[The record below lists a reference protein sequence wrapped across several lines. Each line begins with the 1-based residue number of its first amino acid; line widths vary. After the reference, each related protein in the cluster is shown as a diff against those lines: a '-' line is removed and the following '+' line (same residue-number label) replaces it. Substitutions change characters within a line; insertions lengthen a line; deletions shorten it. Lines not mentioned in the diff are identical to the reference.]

1 MQTYQDIH
9 YLEQDGLAT
18 IRFNRPDVLNAIR
31 VQTYQELI
39 QALEQADQSDAVK
52 VIILTG
58 TQHAFTAGNDLAD
71 LLPDGDIEGVQQ
83 GVAGIF
89 NQLSGLE
96 KPLICAQE
104 GLAIGI
110 GANILLHAD
119 LAVAGQSTRYAL
131 PFARIGVTSEGASS
145 VLLQEAIGPKAASEL
160 LLTGRFFSA
169 DEAKQWGLL
178 NQVVEDGS
186 ALEAAQTLA
195 KQLLQ
200 NSIDSLREIKALG
213 RAEYHQQRVNDTVAR
228 EMQRFAQLLT
238 TPETQARI
246 HTVLKRQK

>member
-1 MQTYQDIH
+1 MAD
-9 YLEQDGLAT
+9 
-18 IRFNRPDVLNAIR
+18 F
-31 VQTYQELI
+31 
-39 QALEQADQSDAVK
+39 ALE
-52 VIILTG
+52 TC
-58 TQHAFTAGNDLAD
+58 DLAD
-71 LLPDGDIEGVQQ
+71 LLPGGDIEGVQR

-213 RAEYHQQRVNDTVAR
+213 RAEHHQQRVNDTVAR

-246 HTVLKRQK
+246 HTVLKRPK

>member
-1 MQTYQDIH
+1 MQTYHDIH

-71 LLPDGDIEGVQQ
+71 LLPDGDIEGVQR

-213 RAEYHQQRVNDTVAR
+213 RAEHHQQRVNDTVAR

-246 HTVLKRQK
+246 HKVLKR

>member
-1 MQTYQDIH
+1 MQPYQDIH
-9 YLEQDGLAT
+9 YLEQNGIAT
-18 IRFNRPDVLNAIR
+18 VRFNRPDVLNAIR

-39 QALEQADQSDAVK
+39 HALEQADQSDAVK
-52 VIILTG
+52 VIILAGAT
-58 TQHAFTAGNDLAD
+58 HAFTAGNDLSD
-71 LLPDGDIEGVQQ
+71 LLPDGDIDGVKR

-89 NQLSGLE
+89 NQLARLE

-145 VLLQEAIGPKAASEL
+145 VLLQEAVGPKIASEL

-178 NQVVEDGS
+178 NQVVEDGT
-186 ALEAAQTLA
+186 ALEASESLA
-195 KQLLQ
+195 GQLLQ
-200 NSIDSLREIKALG
+200 NSMDSLREIKALG
-213 RAEYHQQRVNDTVAR
+213 RAEHHLQRVNDTVER
-228 EMQRFAQLLT
+228 EMQRFARLLQ

-246 HTVLKRQK
+246 RKVLKR

>member
-1 MQTYQDIH
+1 MQTYHDIH

-213 RAEYHQQRVNDTVAR
+213 RAEHHQQRVNDTVTR
-228 EMQRFAQLLT
+228 EMQRFARLLT

-246 HTVLKRQK
+246 HKVLKR

>member
-9 YLEQDGLAT
+9 YLEQDSIAT

-39 QALEQADQSDAVK
+39 QALEQADHSDAVK

-71 LLPDGDIEGVQQ
+71 LLPDGDIEGVQR

-200 NSIDSLREIKALG
+200 NSIDFPAGNQGTGPR
-213 RAEYHQQRVNDTVAR
+213 RAPSATG
-228 EMQRFAQLLT
+228 
-238 TPETQARI
+238 
-246 HTVLKRQK
+246 

>member
-1 MQTYQDIH
+1 MQTYHDIH
-9 YLEQDGLAT
+9 YLEQGGLAT

-71 LLPDGDIEGVQQ
+71 LLPDGDIEGVQR

-213 RAEYHQQRVNDTVAR
+213 RAEHHQQRVNDTVAR

-246 HTVLKRQK
+246 HKVLKR